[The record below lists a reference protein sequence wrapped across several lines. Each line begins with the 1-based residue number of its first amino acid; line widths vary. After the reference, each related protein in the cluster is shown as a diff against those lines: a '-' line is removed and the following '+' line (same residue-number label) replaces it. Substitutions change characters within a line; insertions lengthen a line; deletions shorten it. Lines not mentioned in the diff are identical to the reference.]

1 MTQPARLRE
10 GREQEA
16 AFLRALETWLD
27 NFSVHIDNKFDS
39 LQVLK

>member
-1 MTQPARLRE
+1 
-10 GREQEA
+10 
-16 AFLRALETWLD
+16 LRALETRLD